1 MNISDPIEK
10 FYIHDEKIIKE
21 SFYLSRQ
28 LNWILKKKFESLTQ
42 KMKLQ
47 LTLIR
52 LK

>member
-10 FYIHDEKIIKE
+10 FLIHDEKIIKE
-21 SFYLSRQ
+21 SFSLSRQ

-42 KMKLQ
+42 KIKLQ
-47 LTLIR
+47 VTLIR